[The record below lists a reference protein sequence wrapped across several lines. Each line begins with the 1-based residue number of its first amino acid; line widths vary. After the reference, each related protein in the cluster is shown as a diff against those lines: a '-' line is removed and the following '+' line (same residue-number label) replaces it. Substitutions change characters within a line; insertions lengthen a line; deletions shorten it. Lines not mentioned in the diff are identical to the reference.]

1 MKKSSLVI
9 IMLVLVVSTTLL
21 AAAPPQIIKSRLE
34 IKNKSFQRV
43 MISLQGSGNFFYLVV
58 DPLTEKIFTLPPQIY
73 SHTTWACGKSTSGNL
88 NMNSNV
94 RLVFTRCGDIAS
106 NKGEPTQEKIHI
118 NNSPG
123 ETIHWRY
130 FNYE

>member
-1 MKKSSLVI
+1 VKKRALI
-9 IMLVLVVSTTLL
+9 FFMLVLGVTTILL
-21 AAAPPQIIKSRLE
+21 AAAPSQIIKSRLE

-43 MISLQGSGNFFYLVV
+43 MISLRGSGNFFYLVV
-58 DPLTEKIFTLPPQIY
+58 DPLTEKTFTLPPQMY
-73 SHTTWACGKSTSGNL
+73 SHTTWACGRSTSGNL

-94 RLVFTRCGDIAS
+94 RLVFTRCGDFTS

-123 ETIHWRY
+123 ETINWRY

>member
-1 MKKSSLVI
+1 MKKSARVI
-9 IMLVLVVSTTLL
+9 IVLVLVVNTIIL
-21 AAAPPQIIKSRLE
+21 AAVPPQIIKSRLE
-34 IKNKSFQRV
+34 IKNKSYQRV
-43 MISLQGSGNFFYLVV
+43 MISLQGSGKFFYLVV
-58 DPLTEKIFTLPPQIY
+58 DPLTEKIFTLPPQMY

-94 RLVFTRCGDIAS
+94 RLVFTRCGDITS